1 MIEAIHFIR
10 KAIITRL
17 TNAITIN
24 AANVPVYNR
33 VPNDASEPYIRVYSV
48 DSTEVDQNSDTFMLE
63 CATRIEVVT
72 SFIGDDGGELQA
84 NQIASDILTLIRTR
98 SGNYFDLSS
107 DGFNVYTCTN
117 EGTSYLYEDG
127 VEKTYF
133 RANLSIS
140 NRVEQPTI

>member
-17 TNAITIN
+17 TDAITSNGVTVSI
-24 AANVPVYNR
+24 YNR

-48 DSTEVDQNSDTFMLE
+48 DSTEVDQNSDAFMLE
-63 CATRIEVVT
+63 CTTRIEVVT

-84 NQIASDILTLIRTR
+84 NQIASDILALIRTR
-98 SGNYFDLSS
+98 SGNYFDLSA

-133 RANLSIS
+133 RAILTIS
-140 NRVEQPTI
+140 NRIEQI

>member
-1 MIEAIHFIR
+1 MTEAIHFIR
-10 KAIITRL
+10 RAIITRL
-17 TNAITIN
+17 TDAITVN
-24 AANVPVYNR
+24 GSYVPIYNR

-48 DSTEVDQNSDTFMLE
+48 DSNEVDQNADTFMLE
-63 CATRIEVVT
+63 CSTRIEVVT

-84 NQIASDILTLIRTR
+84 NQIASEILTLIRTR

-133 RANLSIS
+133 RAILTIS
-140 NRVEQPTI
+140 NRVEQTA

>member
-10 KAIITRL
+10 KAIIDRL
-17 TNAITIN
+17 TDSITSN
-24 AANVPVYNR
+24 GVTVPVYNR
-33 VPNDASEPYIRVYSV
+33 VPNEASEPYIRVYSV
-48 DSTEVDQNSDTFMLE
+48 DSTEVDQNSDKFMLE
-63 CATRIEVVT
+63 CTTRIEVVT

-98 SGNYFDLSS
+98 SGSYFDLSS

-127 VEKTYF
+127 GEKTYF
-133 RANLSIS
+133 RAVMAIS
-140 NRVEQPTI
+140 NRVEQI

>member
-1 MIEAIHFIR
+1 MEAIHFIR
-10 KAIITRL
+10 RAIINRL
-17 TNAITIN
+17 TDAITVN
-24 AANVPVYNR
+24 GSYVPIYNR

-48 DSTEVDQNSDTFMLE
+48 DSNEVDQNADSFMLD

-84 NQIASDILTLIRTR
+84 NQIASEILDLIRTR
-98 SGNYFDLSS
+98 SDNYFDLSA

-127 VEKTYF
+127 VDKTYF
-133 RANLSIS
+133 RAVLSIS
-140 NRVEQPTI
+140 NRVEQL

>member
-17 TNAITIN
+17 TNAITSN
-24 AANVPVYNR
+24 GVTVPIYNR

-63 CATRIEVVT
+63 CSTRIEVVT
-72 SFIGDDGGELQA
+72 SFVGDDGGELQA

-98 SGNYFDLSS
+98 SGSYFDLSA

-117 EGTSYLYEDG
+117 QGTSYLYEDG
-127 VEKTYF
+127 GEKTYF
-133 RANLSIS
+133 RAILNIT
-140 NRVEQPTI
+140 NRVEQPN

>member
-17 TNAITIN
+17 TDAITSN
-24 AANVPVYNR
+24 GVTVPIYNR

-48 DSTEVDQNSDTFMLE
+48 DSTEVDQNSDAFMLE
-63 CATRIEVVT
+63 CTTRIEVVT

-84 NQIASDILTLIRTR
+84 NQIASDILALIRTR
-98 SGNYFDLSS
+98 SGNYFDLSA

-133 RANLSIS
+133 RAILTIS
-140 NRVEQPTI
+140 NRIEQI